1 MGLLKKLF
9 GRNANDRVANPPPP
23 PKDDAPSSDIAPELA
38 PALEAYQQGQ
48 HEAAITAAAPH
59 ANRHADANRLCAL
72 AYSDM
77 RRYPEA
83 FPYWLALFEQEPS
96 AHNALQL
103 ATTSV
108 MCGELKRGEAWLM
121 KFDEINEQ
129 THEMSSVTART
140 QFISSLTQSGHMA
153 EALPYLDW
161 LRDVYAHVRITDSH
175 FLYMR
180 GIPFFPS
187 FLENSLPVLKA
198 SMPNDKIV
206 DWYGTLVGK
215 LDDEGEAQLEQWR
228 QSLAVTAGIV
238 TPLR

>member
-1 MGLLKKLF
+1 MSLLKKLF
-9 GRNANDRVANPPPP
+9 GRNTNDRVSNPPPS
-23 PKDDAPSSDIAPELA
+23 PKDDDTAPDIAPELA
-38 PALEAYQQGQ
+38 PALEAYQQGL
-48 HEAAITAAAPH
+48 HEAAIAAAAPH

-121 KFDEINEQ
+121 KFDEVNEQ

-140 QFISSLTQSGHMA
+140 QFISSMVA
-153 EALPYLDW
+153 
-161 LRDVYAHVRITDSH
+161 
-175 FLYMR
+175 
-180 GIPFFPS
+180 
-187 FLENSLPVLKA
+187 
-198 SMPNDKIV
+198 
-206 DWYGTLVGK
+206 
-215 LDDEGEAQLEQWR
+215 
-228 QSLAVTAGIV
+228 
-238 TPLR
+238 PLR